1 MSAGPG
7 AESLN
12 IDTPGLYIG
21 EGLKGYAIV
30 GAARDEVDFQDND
43 DQPEVTRYSGADGVD
58 INSLPRKLAFALR
71 FAEPNLV
78 VSGELGSDSRIL
90 YKRDVVDRAKT
101 LAPFLKF
108 DRDPYPA
115 IIDG

>member
-1 MSAGPG
+1 M
-7 AESLN
+7 
-12 IDTPGLYIG
+12 PGLYIG
-21 EGLKGYAIV
+21 EGLDGYAIV

-43 DQPEVTRYSGADGVD
+43 DKTEVTRYNGADGVD
-58 INSLPRKLAFALR
+58 IDSLPRKLAFALK

-78 VSGELGSDSRIL
+78 VSGELGSESRIL

-115 IIDG
+115 IIDLSLIHI